1 MPHQCVRCGTFYND
15 GSDAILKGC
24 ECGAKLFFYVRKEQI
39 EKAKES
45 TESLSEIQKIQ
56 IETDVRDILGQT
68 DINEP
73 VILDFESVKIAAPGR
88 YEIDLV
94 HLFRGD
100 PLVIKI
106 EDGKYF
112 IDVANTFRSRKDGKQ
127 TQPSIGKDSERF

>member
-112 IDVANTFRSRKDGKQ
+112 IDVANTMNQRKK
-127 TQPSIGKDSERF
+127 

>member
-15 GSDAILKGC
+15 GSDAVLKGC

-39 EKAKES
+39 ERAKQS

-56 IETDVRDILGQT
+56 MEVDVRDILGQT
-68 DINEP
+68 DINES

-94 HLFRGD
+94 HLFKGD

-127 TQPSIGKDSERF
+127 TQPSLGKDSE